1 MAAVSIYVLQ
11 IQVRTINYM
20 EKELTK
26 RGPYVIIDLVD
37 CLKVIDDGFCVPFEW
52 RVMSDDIVVCFHDF
66 NVW

>member
-1 MAAVSIYVLQ
+1 
-11 IQVRTINYM
+11 M
-20 EKELTK
+20 EKKLNK

-37 CLKVIDDGFCVPFEW
+37 RLKVIDDGFCVPFEW